1 MPGDCSR
8 SDSMERAALK
18 QSQPCGSWERKER
31 LGTGGFGHVY
41 LYQHLVSSVIH
52 LYISENMNRVCLWF
66 VLTPCMCSQ
75 QESGEKIAVK
85 LCRLELN
92 SKNKDRWTREIQI
105 MKKWAVIVCLNRQG
119 VIWTYFTVHC
129 VVFYCDSEF
138 GALYV
143 QAKSRERCS
152 GQRCSSRVELHC
164 DKWSTTASHGVLLK
178 RRPTQGSTWIFNK
191 NPKHFFYLLKYPS
204 NQYNS
209 LFRCW
214 INQKIV
220 VA

>member
-119 VIWTYFTVHC
+119 VIWTYFTTLCCFLLWQRVW
-129 VVFYCDSEF
+129 
-138 GALYV
+138 
-143 QAKSRERCS
+143 CS
-152 GQRCSSRVELHC
+152 LCAG
-164 DKWSTTASHGVLLK
+164 WI
-178 RRPTQGSTWIFNK
+178 TWT
-191 NPKHFFYLLKYPS
+191 
-204 NQYNS
+204 
-209 LFRCW
+209 LFRPEMFQQSW
-214 INQKIV
+214 
-220 VA
+220 APLR